1 MLANRLSECLRYCN
15 FATRRFEDATR
26 AFRSN
31 RLMPLAKAVFPRSC
45 HTELSNDVLVAFER
59 FADERKILV
68 AGRTID
74 EAIVQAEL
82 SRPKS
87 ILITDWNKSL
97 FDGALTPETRGF
109 IDEDGMPPW
118 DCWLG
123 IRPVANSVTGSCLV
137 SWVPQWLSDEVDFG
151 IRVDAAECLSWAEF
165 AMDDHIA
172 VKQWGA
178 SWG

>member
-1 MLANRLSECLRYCN
+1 MRWTGIRRLGVI
-15 FATRRFEDATR
+15 
-26 AFRSN
+26 SN
-31 RLMPLAKAVFPRSC
+31 
-45 HTELSNDVLVAFER
+45 LVTH
-59 FADERKILV
+59 
-68 AGRTID
+68 G
-74 EAIVQAEL
+74 
-82 SRPKS
+82 SRPVLLMKRP
-87 ILITDWNKSL
+87 IVGTDWNKSL

-151 IRVDAAECLSWAEF
+151 IRVDAAECLAWAELV
-165 AMDDHIA
+165 MDDHIA